1 MAVADM
7 TPEEEQRARHI
18 DAILRRLGIP
28 VAPRK
33 RSLER
38 RDAGPVMEGDG
49 RTINRNVGSVLR
61 VR

>member
-1 MAVADM
+1 M

-18 DAILRRLGIP
+18 DAVLARLGIR

-33 RSLER
+33 RRPIKR
-38 RDAGPVMEGDG
+38 REGPVMEGDG
-49 RTINRNVGSVLR
+49 RTINRNVGHVIR